1 MSSNHPSSHPVFHL
15 YIYSITH
22 QLIVVYSFCD
32 SSETQR
38 PRSIYSVIFRKT
50 NLSRRRPGP
59 PGAVINPNHHVT
71 EIYPEISS
79 WPEGHQHHPSCQRV
93 PFYAASYQL
102 CFIPVEGR
110 ADCMLL
116 CCPPTAPPAPEA
128 FWLPSYSTPFLE
140 MPSLA
145 PPLYHPIVSVS
156 RDHPTSI
163 RLSWFSLYKHICY
176 SSNSE
181 HLSHIKLVL
190 CYHYEIEQVIVYNNT
205 QPFLFC
211 VFKIKGI
218 IICFHKRITVKYFLT
233 NPIVSVV
240 LPLHTHPLHPKIIWL
255 QPFCKSV

>member
-1 MSSNHPSSHPVFHL
+1 MGMDRGDGTVCGPHL
-15 YIYSITH
+15 AGWGR
-22 QLIVVYSFCD
+22 
-32 SSETQR
+32 SEMLPREGGEEAREQVHRGPWRVHTISQ
-38 PRSIYSVIFRKT
+38 PWRSIYLHLSVR
-50 NLSRRRPGP
+50 
-59 PGAVINPNHHVT
+59 
-71 EIYPEISS
+71 
-79 WPEGHQHHPSCQRV
+79 
-93 PFYAASYQL
+93 
-102 CFIPVEGR
+102 
-110 ADCMLL
+110 LL
-116 CCPPTAPPAPEA
+116 GQGEVGVLLT
-128 FWLPSYSTPFLE
+128 STPYSVFLR
-140 MPSLA
+140 PSLA